1 MVLYREPHI
10 PTPKAPERP
19 RDKYLEETNRELMRC
34 QARQGERGRAI
45 RHYQDLAELLG
56 EELGSSP
63 ATKINTVYE
72 RLRRGEEV

>member
-1 MVLYREPHI
+1 
-10 PTPKAPERP
+10 
-19 RDKYLEETNRELMRC
+19 MRC

-56 EELGSSP
+56 EEPNSSP